1 MKTIERMRKQFRE
14 RESRR
19 DGESINFRSRTQAN
33 VEISV
38 SSSPSFTFIVL

>member
-19 DGESINFRSRTQAN
+19 DGESINFRPRTHAN
-33 VEISV
+33 LELSV
-38 SSSPSFTFIVL
+38 SSSPSFTFIVV